1 MQDENECLGVAN
13 TTSNT
18 YRKFKKTNST
28 IILKH
33 YWIIWYTYIKLLFLS
48 NFKTIHNIKRRLSE
62 LNSISKLV

>member
-33 YWIIWYTYIKLLFLS
+33 Y
-48 NFKTIHNIKRRLSE
+48 
-62 LNSISKLV
+62 